1 MKKKE
6 QDTAIF
12 TRQEPLLKKRL
23 LSLDVLRGIT
33 VAGMILVNNAGGKL
47 SYAPLQHSAWNGLT
61 LCDLVFPF
69 FLFIMGI
76 STYISLNKFNFRVSS
91 QVVTKI
97 LKRTFLILCIGWA
110 IGWFDHVCE
119 GDFLPFAHLRIPGVL
134 QRIALCYGMVSF
146 IALFMNQKFIPA
158 LIAVLL
164 AGYTFILYT
173 GNGYACDESNIL
185 SLIDRQLFGAAHLYH
200 KSPIDPEGFMSTW
213 SAVAHTLIGFYCGR
227 LIVRTQ
233 QVEEKVLRLFLTG
246 FILMSIG
253 FLLAD
258 ALPLNKRIW
267 SPTFVLVT
275 CGIASMLLAT
285 LMYYIDIRDK
295 QQWCRFFVIFG
306 VNPLFL
312 YVLSE
317 MLGIIMGSSGLKVQ
331 MYAAIHSMIPDA
343 CMASAFY
350 ALCFTLITGGIGYP
364 LYRKRIY
371 IKL

>member
-1 MKKKE
+1 M
-6 QDTAIF
+6 
-12 TRQEPLLKKRL
+12 KRL

-33 VAGMILVNNAGGKL
+33 VAGMILVNNAGGKE

-61 LCDLVFPF
+61 PCDLVFPF

-76 STYISLNKFNFRVSS
+76 STYISLSKFSFKVSP

-97 LKRTFLILCIGWA
+97 LKRTLLILCIGWA
-110 IGWFDHVCE
+110 IGWFDHVCQ

-134 QRIALCYGMVSF
+134 QRIALCYCAVSF
-146 IALFMNQKFIPA
+146 IALFMKHTFIPA
-158 LIAVLL
+158 LIITLL
-164 AGYTFILYT
+164 AAYTFIIYT

-185 SLIDRQLFGAAHLYH
+185 SLIDRQLFGAAHLYL
-200 KSPIDPEGFMSTW
+200 KSPIDPEGFVSTL
-213 SAVAHTLIGFYCGR
+213 SAVAHTLIGFYCGS
-227 LIVRTQ
+227 LLVKAPT
-233 QVEEKVLRLFLTG
+233 VEKKVLQLFLIG

-253 FLLAD
+253 FLFTD

-275 CGIASMLLAT
+275 CGLASMLLAA
-285 LMYYIDIRDK
+285 LMYFIDIRDK
-295 QQWCRFFVIFG
+295 RRWCRFFVVFG

-312 YVLSE
+312 YVLGE
-317 MLGIIMGSSGLKVQ
+317 VLGIIMGSTGWRTTV
-331 MYAAIHSMIPDA
+331 YAAIHSVIPDA

-350 ALCFTLITGGIGYP
+350 ALCFTLLMSGTGYL
-364 LYRKRIY
+364 LYRKKIY